1 MAMLTYQE
9 PSIHS
14 IRSLHDVHLTL
25 CQSNAN
31 VSRFDA
37 FRFVQN
43 AIKQAIKT
51 NHKQHAVQSWLNNE
65 PNTLVFNTEQYN
77 LRCHQHIAWS
87 LTLIL
92 THLNHIDEERLPIRP
107 SSLGLSLLSI
117 RRIKA
122 NSFAAYSKVLN
133 QDYSILISPY
143 ILAVTLIE
151 AFDQLPNNTIETHW
165 YKF

>member
-1 MAMLTYQE
+1 MLTYQE
-9 PSIHS
+9 PAIHS
-14 IRSLHDVHLTL
+14 VESLHDVYLTL

-37 FRFVQN
+37 YRFVQN
-43 AIKQAIKT
+43 AIRNAIKT
-51 NHKQHAVQSWLNNE
+51 NHKQNAVQCWLNNE
-65 PNTLVFNTEQYN
+65 PNTLIFNSEQYN

-92 THLNHIDEERLPIRP
+92 THLNHIDEESLPIRP

-122 NSFAAYSKVLN
+122 CSFVEYSKVLN
-133 QDYSILISPY
+133 HDYSILISPY

-151 AFDQLPNNTIETHW
+151 AFDQLPNNTIQTHW